1 MECRLIRPEGLEEA
15 LITREKY
22 AGEAMPIAGG
32 QSLLVM
38 LRNRLISPKALI
50 DLELLNELKRTR
62 TNANEISVG
71 ATTTFHSLLSS
82 PEIKGAISILSQAA
96 AKVAST
102 AIRNLGTIGGNVCH
116 NELGADLPP
125 TLLVLNA
132 AAELASR
139 SGKRKVPLTEFF
151 RDFFE
156 TALAPDELL
165 VRVEIPQLPKGA
177 AGVYL
182 KHAISPEDLAIV
194 GVAVILVPTGKRAR
208 EVSQVRI
215 GLGGVAPVP
224 FRAVKAERPLTGA
237 VLNDEAIREAGEIAS
252 SEAEPATDPHGTAD
266 YRRKMIKVFVRRALI
281 AALEQIPSPSLSLKE
296 REG

>member
-1 MECRLIRPEGLEEA
+1 MECRLIRPQSLAEA
-15 LITREKY
+15 LIEREKY

-50 DLELLNELKRTR
+50 DLEGLEELKGTR
-62 TNANEISVG
+62 TNPNEISLG
-71 ATTTFHSLLSS
+71 AMTIFHSLLSS
-82 PEIKGAISILSQAA
+82 PEIKDTIPILSEAA

-125 TLLVLNA
+125 ALLALNA
-132 AAELASR
+132 AAELRSR
-139 SGKRKVPLTEFF
+139 RGSRKVPLAEFF

-156 TALAPDELL
+156 TALEPDELL
-165 VRVEIPQLPKGA
+165 LRVEIPKLPKGA

-182 KHAISPEDLAIV
+182 KHAVSPEDLAIV
-194 GVAVILVPTGKRAR
+194 GVAVILVPDGKTAR
-208 EVSQVRI
+208 GISELRI

-224 FRAVKAERPLTGA
+224 FRAVKAERSLTGRE
-237 VLNDEAIREAGEIAS
+237 LGDEAIREAAEIAA
-252 SEAEPATDPHGTAD
+252 SEADPATDPHGTAD
-266 YRRKMIKVFVRRALI
+266 YRRKMIKVFVRRAII
-281 AALEQIPSPSLSLKE
+281 AALERIE
-296 REG
+296 RDGYVKA